1 MSHSTRRIEPDDE
14 MKENIEKHN
23 RGQICSECHSN
34 TLITSPNG
42 RELVCETCGLV
53 VEERSIDHGPE
64 WRAFTHRDRQQK
76 ARVGTPTTPTKH
88 DRGLTTTI
96 DWKDKDAS
104 GHTLSAEKRKQ
115 MHRLRTWQER
125 IRAKNAN
132 ERNLQF
138 ALGEIDRMASAL
150 GIPRSVREIACVLYR
165 HALNDDLIKGR
176 SIEGVTTSCLYAAC
190 RSEMI
195 PRSLEEVSAVSRVE
209 RTEIGRAYR
218 YIAWELGL
226 KIEPTDPHQYI
237 PRLCSELSCSNEIKE
252 KANEIIDVAI
262 NQGLLSGRSPVGVAA
277 AAIYGA
283 TLLCK
288 GENTQ
293 AEIADVANISQMTV
307 RKRYQEQMSALN
319 RSH

>member
-1 MSHSTRRIEPDDE
+1 MSHSTRRIERDE
-14 MKENIEKHN
+14 VKEKTEKHN

-34 TLITSPNG
+34 TLITSADG

-64 WRAFTHRDRQQK
+64 WRAFTHWEGQRK

-125 IRAKNAN
+125 IRTKNAN

-138 ALGEIDRMASAL
+138 ALGEIDRMASTL

-176 SIEGVTTSCLYAAC
+176 SIEGVATSCLYAAC
-190 RSEMI
+190 RSEQI

-218 YIAWELGL
+218 YIAGELGL
-226 KIEPTDPHQYI
+226 EIEPTDPHQYI
-237 PRLCSELSCSNEIKE
+237 PRLCSELGCSDDIEK
-252 KANEIIDVAI
+252 KANDIIDVTI
-262 NQGLLSGRSPVGVAA
+262 DQGLLSGRSPVGVAA

-288 GENTQ
+288 GEQTQ
-293 AEIADVANISQMTV
+293 AEIADIANVSQMTV
-307 RKRYQEQMSALN
+307 RKRYREQMNALN
-319 RSH
+319 RSN

>member
-1 MSHSTRRIEPDDE
+1 MSAHAALEHVTLYSSNRTRRGEREDRETQSWP
-14 MKENIEKHN
+14 NLF
-23 RGQICSECHSN
+23 ECNSN
-34 TLITSPNG
+34 TLITSADG

-64 WRAFTHRDRQQK
+64 WRAFTHWEGQRK

-125 IRAKNAN
+125 IRTKNAN

-138 ALGEIDRMASAL
+138 VLGEIDRMASAL

-165 HALNDDLIKGR
+165 RALDDDLIKGR
-176 SIEGVTTSCLYAAC
+176 SIEGVATSCLYAAC
-190 RSEMI
+190 RSEQI

-226 KIEPTDPHQYI
+226 EIEPTDHISTFPVCVQNSAV
-237 PRLCSELSCSNEIKE
+237 LT
-252 KANEIIDVAI
+252 
-262 NQGLLSGRSPVGVAA
+262 RS
-277 AAIYGA
+277 
-283 TLLCK
+283 K
-288 GENTQ
+288 
-293 AEIADVANISQMTV
+293 
-307 RKRYQEQMSALN
+307 RKPMKL
-319 RSH
+319 

>member
-1 MSHSTRRIEPDDE
+1 MSHPTRRIERDDE
-14 MKENIEKHN
+14 MKKNTEKHN
-23 RGQICSECHSN
+23 RARICSECNSN
-34 TLITSPNG
+34 TVITIADG

-53 VEERSIDHGPE
+53 VEEHPIDQGPE
-64 WRAFTHRDRQQK
+64 WRAFTHQDRQRK
-76 ARVGTPTTPTKH
+76 ARVGAPTTPTKH

-115 MHRLRTWQER
+115 MNRLRTWQER
-125 IRAKNAN
+125 IRTKNAN

-138 ALGEIDRMASAL
+138 ALGEINRMASAL
-150 GIPRSVREIACVLYR
+150 GIPHSVREIACVLYR
-165 HALNDDLIKGR
+165 HALNEDLIKGR
-176 SIEGVTTSCLYAAC
+176 SIEGVATSCLYAAC
-190 RSEMI
+190 RSEQI
-195 PRSLEEVSAVSRVE
+195 PRSLEEVSAVSRVD

-226 KIEPTDPHQYI
+226 EIEPTDPHQYI
-237 PRLCSELSCSNEIKE
+237 PRLCSELSCSDEIEE

-283 TLLCK
+283 TLLYQ
-288 GENTQ
+288 EEYTQ
-293 AEIADVANISQMTV
+293 GEIADIANVSQMTV
-307 RKRYQEQMSALN
+307 RKRYQEQMDALN
-319 RSH
+319 RSN

>member
-1 MSHSTRRIEPDDE
+1 MSHSTRRIERDDE
-14 MKENIEKHN
+14 VEENTEKHN
-23 RGQICSECHSN
+23 RVQICSECHSN
-34 TLITSPNG
+34 TLITSADG

-53 VEERSIDHGPE
+53 VEEHTIDHGPE
-64 WRAFTHRDRQQK
+64 WRAFTHQARQRK
-76 ARVGTPTTPTKH
+76 ARVGAPTTQTKH

-96 DWKDKDAS
+96 GWKDKDAS
-104 GHTLSAEKRKQ
+104 GHALSAEKRKQ
-115 MHRLRTWQER
+115 MNRLRTWQER
-125 IRAKNAN
+125 IRTNNAN

-165 HALNDDLIKGR
+165 RALDEDLIKGR
-176 SIEGVTTSCLYAAC
+176 SIEGVATSCLYAAC
-190 RSEMI
+190 RSEQI

-226 KIEPTDPHQYI
+226 EIEPTNPHQYV
-237 PRLCSELSCSNEIKE
+237 PRLCSELSCCDEIEE

-262 NQGLLSGRSPVGVAA
+262 DQGLLSGRSPVGVAA

-283 TLLCK
+283 TVLCQ
-288 GENTQ
+288 GEHTQ
-293 AEIADVANISQMTV
+293 AEIADVANVSQMTI
-307 RKRYQEQMSALN
+307 RKRYQEQMNALN
-319 RSH
+319 R